1 MLKLPSILP
10 DILGKVA
17 KFVIGAI
24 SQLSKKVSSAKPV
37 DEKSS
42 VSEIDNV
49 IEMFEA
55 YKEEIRGEAS
65 GIEEAVSQE
74 VAYYAEELEQ
84 IFNDREA
91 LLKKYGIRRG
101 YIDRQIKKLLSGV
114 KGFIDDEV
122 CRNVSLSNRELR
134 NIIRMIPGTQK
145 EQAMR
150 TFSSQVF
157 QEALDK
163 YCLQVRE
170 MLSDLFMEVEE
181 ETLHVIEKTGKN
193 EQNHIRQLE
202 SIDAE
207 NYFEKS
213 EHMIAKAGYTIEGC
227 HMIENNFS
235 ESQ

>member
-1 MLKLPSILP
+1 MLKFPPILP
-10 DILGKVA
+10 DVLGKIA

-24 SQLSKKVSSAKPV
+24 SELSKRVSSTKPV

-42 VSEIDNV
+42 ASDIDNV

-55 YKEEIRGEAS
+55 YKEEVRGRAS

-74 VAYYAEELEQ
+74 VSYYGEELEQ
-84 IFNDREA
+84 IFNEQET
-91 LLKKYGIRRG
+91 LLKKYGIRKGR
-101 YIDRQIKKLLSGV
+101 IDRQIKKLLSGM

-163 YCLQVRE
+163 YCLRVRE

-227 HMIENNFS
+227 HMIEKIL
-235 ESQ
+235 EEQ

>member
-10 DILGKVA
+10 EILGKAA

-55 YKEEIRGEAS
+55 YKEEIRGKAS
-65 GIEEAVSQE
+65 EIEEGVSQE

-91 LLKKYGIRRG
+91 LLKKYGIRKGR
-101 YIDRQIKKLLSGV
+101 IDRQIKKLLSGM
-114 KGFIDDEV
+114 KGFIDGEV

-145 EQAMR
+145 EQAMC

-163 YCLQVRE
+163 YCRQVRE
-170 MLSDLFMEVEE
+170 MLSDLFTEVEE
-181 ETLHVIEKTGKN
+181 ETLHVIEKAGENAQK
-193 EQNHIRQLE
+193 HAKQLE
-202 SIDAE
+202 NMDAE
-207 NYFEKS
+207 NYFEQS
-213 EHMIAKAGYTIEGC
+213 ECMMAEAGYIVEGC
-227 HMIENNFS
+227 HRVEKILE
-235 ESQ
+235 EQ

>member
-1 MLKLPSILP
+1 MLKFPPIFP
-10 DILGKVA
+10 DVLGKIA

-24 SQLSKKVSSAKPV
+24 SELSKRVSSTKPV

-42 VSEIDNV
+42 ASDIDNV

-55 YKEEIRGEAS
+55 YKEEVRGRAS

-74 VAYYAEELEQ
+74 VSYYGEELEQ
-84 IFNDREA
+84 IFNEQET
-91 LLKKYGIRRG
+91 LLKKYGIRKGR
-101 YIDRQIKKLLSGV
+101 IDRQIKKLLSGM

-163 YCLQVRE
+163 YCL
-170 MLSDLFMEVEE
+170 
-181 ETLHVIEKTGKN
+181 HVIEKTGKN

-227 HMIENNFS
+227 HMIEKIL
-235 ESQ
+235 EEQ